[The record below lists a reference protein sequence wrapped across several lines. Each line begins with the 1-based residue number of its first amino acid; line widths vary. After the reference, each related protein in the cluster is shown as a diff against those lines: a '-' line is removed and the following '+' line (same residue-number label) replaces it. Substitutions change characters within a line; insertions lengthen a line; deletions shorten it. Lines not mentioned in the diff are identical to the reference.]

1 MRSLRCPQDGNVCF
15 FPAQFSRP
23 RQWGPP
29 DPSTGQRD
37 LAEAAGAQGRC
48 CGASRFPEAAS
59 KRGAG
64 RAGLVPES
72 RPSVAVGVPQ
82 PGPRLRGVGRG
93 QLQTANCDS
102 AGGEEKHKSYFKH
115 KS

>member
-1 MRSLRCPQDGNVCF
+1 M
-15 FPAQFSRP
+15 
-23 RQWGPP
+23 
-29 DPSTGQRD
+29 
-37 LAEAAGAQGRC
+37 AEAAGAEGRC

-64 RAGLVPES
+64 RTGLIPAIAC
-72 RPSVAVGVPQ
+72 VAVGVPQ